1 MATTVDHVAADR
13 REVGASGLGRVCLV
27 GINYAPETTGIAP
40 YTTAMA
46 RAWADA
52 GAVVDVVTGVP
63 HYPAWRVEDERYAR
77 GRSWHE
83 RDGAVALHRVRHH
96 VPASA
101 DLRGRARMEASFL
114 RRATPL
120 VRRSAAGVVVAVT
133 PSMSALAAAVTGA
146 RGRPVGVV
154 VQDLTGRGAQ
164 ESGSTGGAAASLIG
178 RAEVAL
184 LRRCA
189 AVGVITPQFG
199 ATLTAAGVPADR
211 IVEVGNFTHVRPSA
225 ATRDEACARLGWD
238 PSVFRVV
245 HTGNMGRKQGLEHV
259 VEAALLAAARGVTG
273 VELVLVGSG
282 NCRDELVAAAAGL
295 PTVRVLDPVDAER
308 YPLVLAAADVLL
320 LHERPGVR
328 EMCLP
333 SKLTSYTAAGR
344 PVLAAVEREGIA
356 GRQLV
361 AADAALVVPPGD
373 ADALLAAVERLR
385 ADRGLRDRLAA
396 AARRL
401 GEETYGEPAARAR
414 YVGLLRGL
422 VARTGAGVA
431 A

>member
-1 MATTVDHVAADR
+1 MATALDPVAAR
-13 REVGASGLGRVCLV
+13 SGEALSDLGRVCLV

-52 GAVVDVVTGVP
+52 GATVDVVTGVP
-63 HYPAWRVEDERYAR
+63 HYPAWRVDDERYR
-77 GRSWHE
+77 QGRSWRE
-83 RDGAVALHRVRHH
+83 RDGAVSLLRVRHH
-96 VPASA
+96 VPAAA

-114 RRATPL
+114 RRAVPL
-120 VRRSAAGVVVAVT
+120 VARSTADVVVAVT
-133 PSMSALAAAVTGA
+133 PSMSALAAAVAGA

-164 ESGSTGGAAASLIG
+164 ESGSTGGVVASLIAG
-178 RAEVAL
+178 AEVAL

-189 AVGVITPQFG
+189 TVGVITPQF
-199 ATLTAAGVPADR
+199 ATTLTAAGVPADR
-211 IVEVGNFTHVRPSA
+211 VVEVGNFTHVRPSD

-238 PSVFRVV
+238 PAVFRVV

-259 VEAALLAAARGVTG
+259 VEAARLAAARGAG
-273 VELVLVGSG
+273 RVEMVLVGSG
-282 NCRDELVAAAAGL
+282 NCRQELVAAAEGL
-295 PTVRVLDPVDAER
+295 PTVRVLDPVDAEH

-333 SKLTSYTAAGR
+333 SKLTSYTAARR
-344 PVLAAVEREGIA
+344 PVLAAVEHEGIA
-356 GRQLV
+356 GRELTG
-361 AADAALVVPPGD
+361 ADAALVVPPGD
-373 ADALLAAVERLR
+373 PSALLAAVERLR
-385 ADRGLRDRLAA
+385 ADAALRDRLAA
-396 AARRL
+396 AAHRH

-414 YVGLLRGL
+414 YVALLSGL
-422 VARTGAGVA
+422 VRRASVGVA

>member
-1 MATTVDHVAADR
+1 MATALDGAVTGA
-13 REVGASGLGRVCLV
+13 RETPSDLGRVCLL

-52 GAVVDVVTGVP
+52 GATVDVVTGVP
-63 HYPAWRVEDERYAR
+63 HYPAWRVEDERYLQ
-77 GRSWHE
+77 GRSWRE
-83 RDGAVALHRVRHH
+83 RDGAVSLRRVRHH
-96 VPASA
+96 VPATA

-114 RRATPL
+114 RRAVPL
-120 VRRSAAGVVVAVT
+120 VARSTADVVVAVT
-133 PSMSALAAAVTGA
+133 PSMSALAAAVAGA
-146 RGRPVGVV
+146 RGRPVGAV

-164 ESGSTGGAAASLIG
+164 ESGSTGDAVASLIG

-189 AVGVITPQFG
+189 AVGVITPQF
-199 ATLTAAGVPADR
+199 ATTLVAAGVPADR
-211 IVEVGNFTHVRPSA
+211 VVEVGNFTHVRPSD

-238 PSVFRVV
+238 PTVFRVV

-259 VEAALLAAARGVTG
+259 VDAARLAVARGTVG
-273 VELVLVGSG
+273 VEMVLVGSG

-333 SKLTSYTAAGR
+333 SKLTSYAAAAR
-344 PVLAAVEREGIA
+344 PVLAAVEQDGIA
-356 GRQLV
+356 GRQLTE
-361 AADAALVVPPGD
+361 ADAALVVLPGD
-373 ADALLAAVERLR
+373 PGVLLAAVERLR
-385 ADRGLRDRLAA
+385 GDAALRDRLAA
-396 AARRL
+396 AAHRH
-401 GEETYGEPAARAR
+401 GEATYGEPAARAR
-414 YVGLLRGL
+414 YVALLRRL
-422 VARTGAGVA
+422 ESRTSAVVA